1 MEGGP
6 GSTFARL
13 LLLNMHVKEESNL
26 GMSTHKYSDSTLH
39 KNGAILKNI
48 NREVKQSHWELS
60 LKGCRCCVDLYV
72 NDRWERTAFT
82 AAVFYPRQKYWTV
95 LLFENDIS
103 WEVRAIRF

>member
-1 MEGGP
+1 MEGGRGKRRRRGIGEEKGNRRDQCRGRRVVGRKVEGGP

-48 NREVKQSHWELS
+48 NRGVKQSHWELS
-60 LKGCRCCVDLYV
+60 EGL
-72 NDRWERTAFT
+72 
-82 AAVFYPRQKYWTV
+82 P
-95 LLFENDIS
+95 LLRGSICK
-103 WEVRAIRF
+103 